1 MEGELEK
8 TVKRGA
14 TGIDGGYTCRCE
26 DDMFLLGGL
35 GDVAEKRRFTR
46 ACLSGKEK
54 RATGKLYDLQSF
66 LKLFVVKIDMFQT
79 YG

>member
-8 TVKRGA
+8 AMKRGA
-14 TGIDGGYTCRCE
+14 AGIDGGYTSRRE

-66 LKLFVVKIDMFQT
+66 LKLFVVKIDLFQN

>member
-8 TVKRGA
+8 AMKRGA
-14 TGIDGGYTCRCE
+14 SGIDGGYTSRRE

-66 LKLFVVKIDMFQT
+66 LKLFVVKIDLFQT